1 MRGFGSI
8 GRVLFIVAFPLVCMV
23 PFTVALAAPFF
34 FFGDFLLREAEI
46 AALGYALVLGC
57 LWPGILAGRRSSV
70 RRGHNAP

>member
-1 MRGFGSI
+1 
-8 GRVLFIVAFPLVCMV
+8 MV